1 MRTIH
6 FLAALPLTCLFAT
19 SAFAQAA
26 CTKPLA
32 LANTIQMESTDG
44 GPSLVP
50 VKLNGTDHKLT
61 LATAATTTT
70 INEDTI
76 KALNLDPKR
85 AAEVMVDDAGN
96 EYRDEVTVADFNLG
110 RMHGSNVKWPV
121 GGGRGGRGSRSG
133 GGGFGGSGGDGQ
145 LGQNYLRVYD
155 LDIDFGSDKLQF
167 FAQDHC
173 PGGVMYWKAPGAV
186 GVLPI
191 TIENGR
197 IYVPMMLDGKA
208 IRGMIDTAARTTT
221 VYAAVAQRLLGVEL
235 GGAKAPADNPS
246 SGFGGQS
253 YTWTVG
259 SLSFNALALKDQPIM
274 VQPDVANAGAN
285 QGFSAVN
292 RKLGIESELATANVR
307 LGMDVLRKLH
317 LYFAWGEN
325 KLYVTGTTN
334 MIPAAAAAA
343 PAKAP

>member
-6 FLAALPLTCLFAT
+6 LLAALPLTCLFAGG
-19 SAFAQAA
+19 AFAQA

-32 LANTIQMESTDG
+32 LANTIQMESTNG

-50 VKLNGTDHKLT
+50 VKLDGTDHKLT

-76 KALNLDPKR
+76 KALNLDPKH
-85 AAEVMVDDAGN
+85 ADQVMVDDAGN
-96 EYRDEVTVADFNLG
+96 EYRDEVTVPDFNLG
-110 RMHGSNVKWPV
+110 RMHGTNVKWPV
-121 GGGRGGRGSRSG
+121 RGGRGGRG
-133 GGGFGGSGGDGQ
+133 GGFGGGRPGGGDGQ

-173 PGGVMYWKAPGAV
+173 PGGVMYWKAPGAI

-197 IYVPMMLDGKA
+197 IYVPLTLDGKA
-208 IRGMIDTAARTTT
+208 IRGVIDTAAPTTS
-221 VYAAVAQRLLGVEL
+221 VYAAVAERLLGVEL
-235 GGAKAPADNPS
+235 GSAKAPADNPS
-246 SGFGGQS
+246 RGFGGQS
-253 YTWTVG
+253 YTLTVG
-259 SLSFNALALKDQPIM
+259 NLALGALTLKDQPIM
-274 VQPDVANAGAN
+274 IQPDVANAGAN

-317 LYFAWGEN
+317 LYFSWGEN

-334 MIPAAAAAA
+334 TLSAAAAA
-343 PAKAP
+343 PKAP